1 MGNKMT
7 TPTPTESELAI
18 LQVLWRTG
26 PSSVREVWKELGHIT
41 GYTTVLKFLQIM
53 LEKKLVTRNASR
65 MTHIY
70 EAAVTESSTQD
81 RLLHGLIHR
90 AFSGSSGQLV
100 LRALSDKSVPPEE
113 LKMIRSLI
121 AEIKDGNA

>member
-1 MGNKMT
+1 MGKKT
-7 TPTPTESELAI
+7 AAPTPTESELAI
-18 LQVLWRTG
+18 LQILWRKG
-26 PSSVREVWKELGHIT
+26 PSSVREVWQDLGQST

-53 LEKKLVTRNASR
+53 LEKKLVKRNESR

-70 EAAVTESSTQD
+70 EAAVTKSSTQD
-81 RLLHGLIHR
+81 RLLQGLIHG

-121 AEIKDGNA
+121 AERKDGKP